1 MTTAQTTRA
10 PEPVGAYPACRK
22 VGNLL
27 FISGQGPRQ
36 RGSKDIPGVR
46 LDSSGRMIDYDM
58 EAQVR
63 AVMQNL
69 RFILEENGS
78 SWDRIVDVTCFLTD
92 LERDFAV
99 YNRVYAEYFP
109 TSPSQPCR
117 TTVGVSALP
126 QGGNAPIAFEVK
138 AIATI

>member
-1 MTTAQTTRA
+1 MPTNPTRA
-10 PEPVGAYPACRK
+10 PDPVGAYPTCRR

-36 RGSKDIPGVR
+36 RGSKDIPGVQ
-46 LDSSGRMIDYDM
+46 LDASGKMIGYDM

-69 RFILEENGS
+69 KYVLDENGS
-78 SWDRIVDVTCFLTD
+78 SWDRLVDMTCFLTD
-92 LERDFAV
+92 MQRDFAV

-109 TSPSQPCR
+109 PGPAQPCR
-117 TTVGVSALP
+117 TTIGINALP
-126 QGGNAPIAFEVK
+126 QGGSTPIAFEAK
-138 AIATI
+138 AIATVG